1 MEVHVKIPYSI
12 YFRMVIYI
20 CIYIYMCVCVYLFNI
35 HPVSC
40 CFFRHVFL
48 DPQSQSWFRSRF
60 GSLELRRRL
69 NLSARG
75 SARAQVATL
84 PVGVAVGERKP
95 LLVGTKI
102 PGRRVLKMV
111 QLCPCSD
118 WLKFRPSVWCFLI
131 SSHFQVNCH
140 VLPRNEFIVFQNNW
154 FSQHHLA
161 VCWRQKD
168 LFSASPKA
176 MKMFLQVLT
185 GPEKNKYTWW
195 FQNGKPQS
203 TRNSSH
209 FVSVDNNLLNRRC
222 SALKC
227 SDILTTL
234 GYPRIPVARVWSC
247 FYQSWCP
254 PSYKLVYKPHY
265 CT

>member
-1 MEVHVKIPYSI
+1 MWKSHILSTSEWLYTYV
-12 YFRMVIYI
+12 
-20 CIYIYMCVCVYLFNI
+20 YIYMCVCIYLIYTLYLAVFSAMFSWIRRANLGSDPGSVPWSSAGDSI
-35 HPVSC
+35 SPPGAQPEPRWPRCQWVLQLENWNPYWLEPK
-40 CFFRHVFL
+40 FREDEFSKWCNYVHAPTGWNFVHQFDVFWYL
-48 DPQSQSWFRSRF
+48 LIFRSIATF
-60 GSLELRRRL
+60 CQGMNSLFF
-69 NLSARG
+69 
-75 SARAQVATL
+75 
-84 PVGVAVGERKP
+84 K
-95 LLVGTKI
+95 
-102 PGRRVLKMV
+102 
-111 QLCPCSD
+111 
-118 WLKFRPSVWCFLI
+118 
-131 SSHFQVNCH
+131 
-140 VLPRNEFIVFQNNW
+140 NW